1 MNQLSTLLN
10 TPDVMLRRF
19 VHEPGVPHVD
29 PEHEVSRFDS
39 VSFVEGG
46 GFDVHTNGGQWQLDP
61 GAMFV
66 TTRGMSYRCVHHD
79 EVPSDECLSIAVTE
93 QATEDLRSAGMP
105 ALRPPLF
112 RLDGRSR
119 FLRRRLD
126 RCGAG
131 EEVRLDLIA
140 AELFMAV
147 AGGDQRQDGHHSA
160 QVMRGIERALDL
172 IEAEYARPLA
182 LRELAAAAAMSP
194 YHFSRVF
201 RNLTGIPPH
210 RYLAGV
216 RLRHAAEMLRHGA
229 SVTHACYATGFG
241 SLGHFITV
249 FGLRFGVSP
258 SAVARGARLPVHR
271 VAPAIPLFSRLS

>member
-1 MNQLSTLLN
+1 MNQLATLLS
-10 TPDVMLRRF
+10 TPDVTLRRF
-19 VHEPGVPHVD
+19 AHQPGVPHVD
-29 PEHEVSRFDS
+29 PEHEVSRSDS
-39 VSFVEGG
+39 VNFVEGG
-46 GFDVHTNGGQWQLDP
+46 GFEVRMSGGRWQLDP
-61 GAMFV
+61 GAVFV
-66 TTRGMSYRCVHHD
+66 TTRGMSYSCVHHD

-105 ALRPPLF
+105 ALRPPLV
-112 RLDGRSR
+112 RLDARSH

-147 AGGDQRQDGHHSA
+147 AGGDQRQDGDHSA
-160 QVMRGIERALDL
+160 QAMRSIERALDL
-172 IEAEYARPLA
+172 IEAEFARPLA
-182 LRELAAAAAMSP
+182 LRELAAAAGTSP

-201 RNLTGIPPH
+201 RKVTGIPPH

-216 RLRHAAEMLRHGA
+216 RLRHAAEMLRRGA

-249 FGLRFGVSP
+249 FGRRFGMSP
-258 SAVARGARLPVHR
+258 SAVACGARLPVHR